1 MYRLRHLVVISILL
15 VSVLAILSGCQATTP
30 ATTSPSQTTT
40 PVSPVSSTTV
50 SSPTTSAVSPT
61 KTSPTTTTP
70 AGEGQYGGTLRIIW
84 SNSPASGF
92 GWGPKIFGGEGFA
105 AEPAMEPLLEGKFL
119 GGYEPRLATDYKI
132 TDDGLS
138 ITFYLRKGV
147 KFHDGTDF
155 NADAVKFNVD
165 AMIKA
170 GKYSKNVLSCDVID
184 PYTVKIN
191 LQRFENVSLGGV
203 AGTVIASPSAVQKN
217 GEDWAAI
224 HAVGTGPF
232 KQVSYEPDVKIRLE
246 RFDGY
251 WGQKPYL
258 DAIEGTFISD
268 PVTQIMAMKAGMGD
282 ATHSREAKTT
292 YQLVSAGF
300 KVLQNYMGMVA
311 ITPNSRDKN
320 SPFYDE
326 RVRMALE
333 YAIDKK
339 AIVDTF
345 GYGFW
350 EVADQMPVPG
360 QNGYLADIVPRS
372 YNPAKAKELLKQAGF
387 PNGFNTNIYHGIGDS
402 VDIAAAVQADL
413 AEVGIK
419 AEIVTIDWSRWG
431 QMRQQGWDGLF
442 LCGSGLFSD
451 SNQFLYSYFREGS
464 TEMYSI
470 NRDIPGWKDL
480 IEAAITSNPPDPA
493 KTQAAMRVIFD
504 KCLWI
509 PIKHHGDNYNY
520 TDKVHGLN
528 FGTYGQWGAFDAEKV
543 WLSK

>member
-1 MYRLRHLVVISILL
+1 L
-15 VSVLAILSGCQATTP
+15 
-30 ATTSPSQTTT
+30 
-40 PVSPVSSTTV
+40 
-50 SSPTTSAVSPT
+50 
-61 KTSPTTTTP
+61 
-70 AGEGQYGGTLRIIW
+70 
-84 SNSPASGF
+84 
-92 GWGPKIFGGEGFA
+92 
-105 AEPAMEPLLEGKFL
+105 EPLLEGKFL
-119 GGYEPRLATDYKI
+119 GGYEPRLATDYKVA
-132 TDDGLS
+132 DDGLS

-191 LQRFENVSLGGV
+191 LKRFENVSLGGV

-232 KQVSYEPDVKIRLE
+232 KQVSYEPDVKIRVE

-333 YAIDKK
+333 YAINKK

-372 YNPAKAKELLKQAGF
+372 YNPAKAKE
-387 PNGFNTNIYHGIGDS
+387 
-402 VDIAAAVQADL
+402 
-413 AEVGIK
+413 
-419 AEIVTIDWSRWG
+419 
-431 QMRQQGWDGLF
+431 
-442 LCGSGLFSD
+442 
-451 SNQFLYSYFREGS
+451 
-464 TEMYSI
+464 
-470 NRDIPGWKDL
+470 
-480 IEAAITSNPPDPA
+480 
-493 KTQAAMRVIFD
+493 
-504 KCLWI
+504 
-509 PIKHHGDNYNY
+509 
-520 TDKVHGLN
+520 
-528 FGTYGQWGAFDAEKV
+528 
-543 WLSK
+543 